1 MRRNDLSPRLGS
13 RRTLSNFPPGPSG
26 GDFTL
31 GRKRCFAVEMERR
44 AQGRWICGI
53 DLPPD
58 AQSLAVVFVDELGRT
73 SSGGIRTFNLVR
85 GSQ

>member
-1 MRRNDLSPRLGS
+1 
-13 RRTLSNFPPGPSG
+13 
-26 GDFTL
+26 
-31 GRKRCFAVEMERR
+31 MERR

-53 DLPPD
+53 DLPLD

-73 SSGGIRTFNLVR
+73 SSGGIRTFNLIR